1 MASSYEINLTREVL
15 REKSIEILADYDR
28 YLDKNNINKE
38 SSNPVRILEK
48 MISEIYRN
56 IFKPEY
62 ESMEKLNEANGKLD
76 LALEVLK
83 KLS

>member
-38 SSNPVRILEK
+38 SLNPVRILEK